1 MNNNLYLIIEYI
13 NDNLL
18 FGSKVRIEE
27 IESLF
32 KKYSIANEEKKIVYK
47 ELESL
52 NIEVIET
59 RSSFKEK
66 IDILFSTIGEKKEFR
81 ESELLDWFV
90 TERINLDMQKL
101 VRKVINS
108 EGFSLINDIPKKIGV
123 ENLGFLN
130 DLDFTNLDSVLDDE
144 SFNAEVEN
152 FKAVIDKSHNLDY
165 LIELHSNSVNAG
177 KKTEALDN
185 LVKANRQ
192 LVWKIAAKYSRFAT
206 VSFDLNDMYQ
216 VGMQGL
222 MKAAEKFD
230 ASMEYQFSTYAT
242 WWIRQGITRG
252 ISNYST
258 TIRIP
263 VHMRD
268 KIVKISKIEN
278 DFWNH
283 EGRVVS
289 LEELAKILEVSTKEV
304 QDMKFY
310 KEIGKL
316 TSLDTPIGS
325 EKDSYLGDFIRDDKN
340 QSPEEYMMEKAL
352 KDELS
357 EIMDS
362 NLKKREARILKFR
375 FGLVDG
381 KQHTLEEIGQ
391 VEKVTRERIR
401 QIESKA
407 LRKLKKQQILE
418 RLRNF
423 YYDGE

>member
-1 MNNNLYLIIEYI
+1 
-13 NDNLL
+13 
-18 FGSKVRIEE
+18 
-27 IESLF
+27 
-32 KKYSIANEEKKIVYK
+32 
-47 ELESL
+47 
-52 NIEVIET
+52 
-59 RSSFKEK
+59 
-66 IDILFSTIGEKKEFR
+66 
-81 ESELLDWFV
+81 
-90 TERINLDMQKL
+90 MQKL